1 LIELVLV
8 LICITER
15 VLGLLC
21 MLITFYHCLFL
32 S

>member
-1 LIELVLV
+1 
-8 LICITER
+8 
-15 VLGLLC
+15 